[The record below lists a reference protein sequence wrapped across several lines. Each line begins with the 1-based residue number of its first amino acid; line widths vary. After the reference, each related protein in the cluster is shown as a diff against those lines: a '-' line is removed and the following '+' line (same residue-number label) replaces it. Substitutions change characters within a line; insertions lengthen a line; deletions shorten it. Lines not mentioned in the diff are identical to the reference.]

1 MLLLFDIDATLI
13 STSRAGIH
21 ALEAAGQEL
30 FGPSFSTSRIEFAG
44 RLDPLIIA
52 ELLTQ
57 HGQAPTP
64 EAMQAMRRVYGAHL
78 AQRLRNPVGCQA
90 LPGVLALLEQLRP
103 RTDVTL
109 GLLTGNFAETGSIKL
124 RACGIDPD
132 WFPIRVW
139 GDESPH
145 SPPARTHLPP
155 IGLRRY
161 EEHHRRRPPGAVIIG
176 DTPHDVACAKAHG
189 LRCLGVGTGQ
199 FSPDDLRRA
208 GADRAEP
215 NLSDTPSIL
224 AWLTQTP

>member
-1 MLLLFDIDATLI
+1 VLLLFDIDATLI

-21 ALEAAGQEL
+21 ALEAAGREL
-30 FGPSFSTSRIEFAG
+30 FGPSFSTADVEFAG
-44 RLDPLIIA
+44 RLDPLIITD
-52 ELLTQ
+52 LLAR
-57 HGQAPTP
+57 HGRDATPQAHRD
-64 EAMQAMRRVYGAHL
+64 MRRAYGAHL
-78 AQRLRNPVGCQA
+78 AERLRTPVGCFPH
-90 LPGVLALLEQLRP
+90 LGVLDLLAAL
-103 RTDVTL
+103 RTRDDVTL

-155 IGLRRY
+155 IGLSRY
-161 EEHHRRRPPGAVIIG
+161 EERHRRRPPGAVIIG

-199 FSPDDLRRA
+199 FSPDALRRA
-208 GADRAEP
+208 GADRAESD
-215 NLSDTPSIL
+215 LSDTQSIL